1 MTATSTQKKL
11 RIVYSEDSPAE
22 QEMLK
27 RLLSNRGHEVTCCDD
42 GRTALRAIMAQ
53 THDVLITDNDMPHMN
68 GLDLVRELRQIQ
80 SPIKIVVTSG
90 YLEAEVEA
98 KYRALGIDRFL
109 PKPASDEEV
118 FQAVEGD

>member
-1 MTATSTQKKL
+1 MTATPNQKKL
-11 RIVYSEDSPAE
+11 RIVYAEDSPTE
-22 QEMLK
+22 QELLQ
-27 RLLSNRGHEVTCCDD
+27 RLLSNRGHDVVCCDD

-53 THDVLITDNDMPHMN
+53 TYDVLITDNDMPHMN
-68 GLDLVRELRQIQ
+68 GLDLVRELRKIQ

-90 YLEAEVEA
+90 YLEAEVEG